1 MMSRPVLAT
10 PRMRVTAAAV
20 LFFVINII
28 GLMCGPATTGW
39 ISDLLRPEHG
49 QESLRYALLGVN
61 MVFYALASFCYW
73 LSSRTMR
80 EDFDYVA
87 SVS

>member
-1 MMSRPVLAT
+1 
-10 PRMRVTAAAV
+10 MRVTAAAV